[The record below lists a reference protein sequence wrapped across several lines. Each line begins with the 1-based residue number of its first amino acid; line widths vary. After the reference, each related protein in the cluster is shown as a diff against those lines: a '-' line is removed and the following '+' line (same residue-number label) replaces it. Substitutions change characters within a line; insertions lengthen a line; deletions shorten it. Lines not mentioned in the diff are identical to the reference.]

1 LNIKKTIYQTSNNKQ
16 QTKMSMAIELVTS
29 HNEVIEK
36 QMAMLVDDKETDTK
50 PKKEK
55 LYQKD
60 KLSTQ
65 EVITRLSNVTWNM
78 IPPPS
83 KNKGSRGQMLEL
95 ALGIPNSSALTDL
108 SDGEVKTYTIG
119 ETICIT
125 QLNHCLHEII
135 KQIIPFEESK
145 LGIKLQQILYIA
157 FNKNGTYKGSA
168 LLNKDIHPLHFEH
181 LVEDYNH
188 ICIAIRNIY
197 INKGE
202 LYTITG
208 PNELLQIRTKASK
221 NKNTGNYTPLVYE
234 KHILKNKYMAFYL
247 RSDFG
252 KKLFNN

>member
-1 LNIKKTIYQTSNNKQ
+1 
-16 QTKMSMAIELVTS
+16 MSMTNELLTPRV
-29 HNEVIEK
+29 EVIEK

-50 PKKEK
+50 SKKEK

-65 EVITRLSNVTWNM
+65 EVVTRLSNVKWNL

-95 ALGIPNSSALTDL
+95 ALGIPNSSNLTDL
-108 SDGEVKTYTIG
+108 SDGEVKTYIIG

-125 QLNHCLHEII
+125 QINHCLHEII

-145 LGIKLQQILYIA
+145 LGIKLQQILYMA
-157 FNKNGTYKGSA
+157 FDKNGTYKGSA
-168 LLNKDIHPLHFEH
+168 LVNKDTHPLHFEH

-188 ICIAIRNIY
+188 ICVAIRNVFN
-197 INKGE
+197 NKGE

-208 PNELLQIRTKASK
+208 PNKLLQIRTKASK

-234 KHILKNKYMAFYL
+234 KHILKNNYMAFYL
-247 RSDFG
+247 HSDFG
-252 KKLFNN
+252 KKLFKNCNSNS